1 MMTGKQPIQY
11 HVDIFDNDFPMRSYL
26 IDIMSQIRLPGGEI
40 LNTRMQEDLDSF
52 HLYENLDIVSDVVA
66 DKISFELI
74 GAMRKDIKN
83 RVKEIVC
90 QRLGQIRRNVI

>member
-1 MMTGKQPIQY
+1 MMTEKQSIQY
-11 HVDIFDNDFPMRSYL
+11 HVDIFDNDFPMR

-40 LNTRMQEDLDSF
+40 LNTRMQEDLHSF
-52 HLYENLDIVSDVVA
+52 HPYENLDIVSDVMA